1 MEKSCLGK
9 RLKSARKALGLTA
22 EEVAERCF
30 INATYLRQLE
40 CSRGMPSL
48 NVFIALCN
56 VLKVSPNYLLQD
68 YLDNNELDS
77 FSEFAQLWSN
87 ASPAQQQ
94 MVLSML
100 KAALASMPEN

>member
-1 MEKSCLGK
+1 MNRNMLGK
-9 RLKSARKALGLTA
+9 RLKEARNALGLTA
-22 EEVAERCF
+22 EQLAERCN
-30 INATYLRQLE
+30 INATYLRHIE
-40 CSRGMPSL
+40 CGIRTPSL
-48 NVFIALCN
+48 SVFILLCN
-56 VLKVSPNYLLQD
+56 ATKVSSNYLLQD
-68 YLDNNELDS
+68 YLDNNEMDS